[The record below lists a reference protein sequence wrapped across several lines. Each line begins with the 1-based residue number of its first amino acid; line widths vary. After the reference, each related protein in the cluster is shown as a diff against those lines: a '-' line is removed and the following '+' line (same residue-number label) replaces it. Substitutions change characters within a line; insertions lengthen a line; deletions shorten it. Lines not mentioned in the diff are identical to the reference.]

1 MYVKENL
8 IVIVGPTAV
17 GKTKLSID
25 IANQFSSEIISGDS
39 MQIYQGMDIGT
50 GKVTREEMNS
60 IPHYMINSQLPDAEY
75 SVAAFQAD
83 VDDYIKQI
91 SSKDKLPILV
101 GGSGLYIDA
110 VLYDYEFENRKRDEE
125 LTLHYEA
132 RMDSE
137 GIDVLYEELKQIDE
151 VYASKVHPNNYRR
164 VIRGL
169 EVYESSGMTMTEVSE
184 RQKQTAKYNHIIIG
198 LDMDRT
204 LLYEQIN
211 KRVDEMIS
219 SGLIDE
225 VRLLIDKGYEDTQAM
240 KAIGYKELI
249 PFIHGEADLAT
260 CIEVL
265 KRNSRRYAK
274 RQYTWFKNKM
284 QVNWYTITPETYD
297 KQVESIINDLY
308 FKFITD

>member
-1 MYVKENL
+1 MKENL

-17 GKTKLSID
+17 GKTKLSIA
-25 IANQFSSEIISGDS
+25 IANEFPSEIISGDS

-50 GKVTREEMNS
+50 GKVTVDEIND
-60 IPHYMINSQLPDAEY
+60 IPHYMIDTQLPDEAY
-75 SVAAFQAD
+75 SVAAFQTA
-83 VDDYIKQI
+83 VGKYIKQI
-91 SSKDKLPILV
+91 SAQDKLPILV

-110 VLYDYEFENRKRDEE
+110 ALYDYEFKNRKRDEA
-125 LTLHYEA
+125 LTKHYEA
-132 RMDSE
+132 RMESE
-137 GIDVLYEELKQIDE
+137 GIDVLYNELKQIDE
-151 VYASKVHPNNYRR
+151 VYASKVHPNNFRR

-211 KRVDEMIS
+211 LRVDEMIEA
-219 SGLIDE
+219 GLVEE
-225 VRLLIDKGYEDTQAM
+225 VRSLLDKGYEATQAM

-249 PFIHGEADLAT
+249 PYIHGEADLAT
-260 CIEVL
+260 CVELL

-284 QVNWYTITPETYD
+284 NVNWYTITPKTFE
-297 KQVESIINDLY
+297 KQAEKIINDLHC
-308 FKFITD
+308 KFFAD